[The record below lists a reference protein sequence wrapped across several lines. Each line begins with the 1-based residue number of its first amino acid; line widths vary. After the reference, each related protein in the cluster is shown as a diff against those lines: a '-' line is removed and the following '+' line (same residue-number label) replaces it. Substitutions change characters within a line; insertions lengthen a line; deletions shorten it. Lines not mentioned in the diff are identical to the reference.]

1 MHQNHRARVTKK
13 WDDLALKNVWLFVH
27 AMMMADC
34 PTTGGYP
41 KIGTVASADLPLLA
55 QCTPKKS
62 RIRFQEMTV
71 EEAQKKYHVL
81 MNGAEKVVEADS

>member
-1 MHQNHRARVTKK
+1 
-13 WDDLALKNVWLFVH
+13 
-27 AMMMADC
+27 MMADC

-62 RIRFQEMTV
+62 RIRFQETTV
-71 EEAQKKYHVL
+71 EEAQKKYRAL
-81 MNGAEKVVEADS
+81 MNGSDKIVEDE